1 MNSLSPLSSS
11 SSRRSFL
18 KLTAA
23 MSAAAALSATL
34 SACGSSG
41 GGSTTAGSG
50 GGGGKKSI
58 EAGISYS
65 LSTGFDPMTS
75 SGATPMAANLHIFE
89 GLTELHP
96 ATRKR
101 YLALAAAEPKQ
112 ITPTSY
118 EVTLREGAKFH
129 NGDPVT
135 ADDVVFSFERIIAP
149 DSKSLFKGFVPFIKS
164 VTKKDDKTVAFE
176 LKHPFALFADRL
188 SVVKIVPKK
197 VVEAGQEQFDANP
210 IGSGPYKFVSATK
223 DDKIVF
229 TKFADYN
236 GPMKAKVDDMT
247 WLLLSDAAARVNAV
261 DTGRVQAIE
270 DVPYVDVER
279 LSKSAKVEA
288 VQSFGLLFLMF
299 NCEQKPF
306 DDKRVRQA
314 LHYGVDKDS
323 VIQKALFGNATPATG
338 YVHKE
343 HPNYH
348 PAKTAYTYDAAKAE
362 ALLKEAGVDKL
373 EFELLTTDTS
383 WVKDLAPLLIESWN
397 KIPGVKVTL
406 KNLQSGALYNDN
418 VNPGKF
424 SVVAAPG
431 DPSVFSNDL
440 DLLLSWF
447 YRGEVWPKG
456 RYRWSGTDA
465 YKTVQTK
472 LDEAAS
478 ASDPAAAQK
487 AWNEIVDIISDEVPL
502 YPLFHRKLPTAWK
515 DDKLEN
521 FQPLPTTGLSFVDV
535 GRK

>member
-1 MNSLSPLSSS
+1 MSEQQGQGGERAGRSWGFRTRAVHAGAVPDAGTGARAVPIYQTTSFVFEDTADAANLFALQKYGNIYSRIANPTVAALEERLASLEGALGAVMTSSGQAAE
-11 SSRRSFL
+11 FL
-18 KLTAA
+18 TFASLAGA
-23 MSAAAALSATL
+23 GDHIVAAAALY
-34 SACGSSG
+34 G
-41 GGSTTAGSG
+41 GTVTQ
-50 GGGGKKSI
+50 
-58 EAGISYS
+58 
-65 LSTGFDPMTS
+65 LD
-75 SGATPMAANLHIFE
+75 
-89 GLTELHP
+89 
-96 ATRKR
+96 
-101 YLALAAAEPKQ
+101 
-112 ITPTSY
+112 
-118 EVTLREGAKFH
+118 VTLRRFGVDTTFVASHDPADIAVLLRYLNATAERVGFNRQKDDYLTQSAKSLVPSGAGTIYLAKLDGEPIGAAFVYDSADTRTYAH
-129 NGDPVT
+129 AST
-135 ADDVVFSFERIIAP
+135 AFEHRRLSANNPLVSHMMMDAKAKGLTTFDMFGIAP
-149 DSKSLFKGFVPFIKS
+149 EGD
-164 VTKKDDKTVAFE
+164 
-176 LKHPFALFADRL
+176 
-188 SVVKIVPKK
+188 
-197 VVEAGQEQFDANP
+197 
-210 IGSGPYKFVSATK
+210 
-223 DDKIVF
+223 
-229 TKFADYN
+229 
-236 GPMKAKVDDMT
+236 
-247 WLLLSDAAARVNAV
+247 
-261 DTGRVQAIE
+261 
-270 DVPYVDVER
+270 
-279 LSKSAKVEA
+279 
-288 VQSFGLLFLMF
+288 
-299 NCEQKPF
+299 
-306 DDKRVRQA
+306 
-314 LHYGVDKDS
+314 
-323 VIQKALFGNATPATG
+323 
-338 YVHKE
+338 
-343 HPNYH
+343 
-348 PAKTAYTYDAAKAE
+348 DAAKAE

-373 EFELLTTDTS
+373 EFGLLTTDTS